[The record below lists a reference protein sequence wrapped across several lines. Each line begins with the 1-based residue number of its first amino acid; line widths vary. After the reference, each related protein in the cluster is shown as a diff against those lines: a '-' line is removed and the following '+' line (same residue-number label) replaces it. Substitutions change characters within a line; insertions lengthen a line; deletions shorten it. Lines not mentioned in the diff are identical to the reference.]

1 MRYSNIVMLALRT
14 LFSKIGG
21 KVAIPFTNIFGS
33 VVKSKSQIF

>member
-1 MRYSNIVMLALRT
+1 MRNGNIVMLALRT
-14 LFSKIGG
+14 LFGEICG